1 MKFLILFL
9 LIVFSSCQNDE
20 KQKMIN
26 LIKEWNGREILF
38 PHSPIF
44 TIQGEDT
51 VDFFFRNAEYKM
63 VSYFDPLRCISCKLQ
78 LR

>member
-1 MKFLILFL
+1 MRIIYAIVFVFFASCINPQKENITELVFEWNGKEILFL
-9 LIVFSSCQNDE
+9 KKTV
-20 KQKMIN
+20 
-26 LIKEWNGREILF
+26 
-38 PHSPIF
+38 F

-51 VDFFFRNAEYKM
+51 VDFSCRNAEYKM